1 MGNSWCGADEGAL
14 SWLRDVATDGG
25 DTGYDVRPMPDKVFV
40 LHPLSERID
49 GKAIA
54 DEQTEMLDDG
64 TDTRLLS
71 APVPEPPTR
80 SVRWDDYARRRNIPI
95 IRPGA
100 WPGWLNGLPGV
111 MDDEYVSPPDEGH
124 IGDPATRRALFEVL
138 VRHSERGPETVCT
151 AFYYWLPV
159 ADPRPG
165 APTVP
170 NVRRGPLGAYEELFD
185 GPSYCSPQNLWP
197 DDHKWVLQTDWDSW
211 ATAVSGPTALIEDII
226 ASPALEA
233 VRLPHLG

>member
-1 MGNSWCGADEGAL
+1 MQRCFWA
-14 SWLRDVATDGG
+14 G
-25 DTGYDVRPMPDKVFV
+25 DDPLMIDYPDREWGV
-40 LHPLSERID
+40 PLP
-49 GKAIA
+49 
-54 DEQTEMLDDG
+54 DD
-64 TDTRLLS
+64 
-71 APVPEPPTR
+71 
-80 SVRWDDYARRRNIPI
+80 
-95 IRPGA
+95 
-100 WPGWLNGLPGV
+100 
-111 MDDEYVSPPDEGH
+111 
-124 IGDPATRRALFEVL
+124 RALFEVL

-185 GPSYCSPQNLWP
+185 GPWYCSPQNLWP